1 MKLAESFGMRRLPLR
16 DRRTRST
23 RAITGGAVECGGPC
37 VIDARVDHE
46 EKVYPMVP
54 AGAPSADMIDVE
66 WAEDDNAWVEEGV

>member
-1 MKLAESFGMRRLPLR
+1 MDA
-16 DRRTRST
+16 
-23 RAITGGAVECGGPC
+23 AIAAALDCDTAC

-54 AGAPSADMIDVE
+54 AGGSSAEMIDVE